1 MNIGLF
7 FFILAVITLCLFIG
21 GLTYFLFQ
29 YVGWLRYIKKH
40 NQPTTN
46 HAS

>member
-29 YVGWLRYIKKH
+29 YGAVKEVRFHITVFY
-40 NQPTTN
+40 N
-46 HAS
+46 HE